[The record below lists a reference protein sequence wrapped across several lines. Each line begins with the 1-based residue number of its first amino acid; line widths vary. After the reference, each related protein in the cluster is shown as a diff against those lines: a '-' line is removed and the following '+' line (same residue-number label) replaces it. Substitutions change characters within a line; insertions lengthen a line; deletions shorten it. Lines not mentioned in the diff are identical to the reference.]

1 MGALS
6 SVANLILLLFGA
18 QNSAKLI
25 LSFIFI
31 YFILLTGIIFSIN
44 IRRNSS
50 LYQIERLD
58 NFSKVMFMFIFISL
72 GSLPP
77 LLGFLGKLLILK
89 TIILTVRLP
98 AIILLVF
105 TSLIILYTYI
115 SRFFFLFK
123 YNTIYKIKP
132 KNK

>member
-1 MGALS
+1 MG
-6 SVANLILLLFGA
+6 FGV

-25 LSFIFI
+25 LSFILI
-31 YFILLTGIIFSIN
+31 YSILLMGIIFSIN

-50 LYQIERLD
+50 FYQIERLD
-58 NFSKVMFMFIFISL
+58 NFSKVIFMFISL

-77 LLGFLGKLLILK
+77 LLGFLAKLLVLK

-115 SRFFFLFK
+115 SRFFFYLS
-123 YNTIYKIKP
+123 I
-132 KNK
+132 